1 MTDTARA
8 VSKENVAI
16 VQHAVELF
24 ARGAVDDMRELL
36 HPDIAVREQGP
47 MGTGFDGPDEAVS
60 FLHEWA
66 SPWDDFTFEA
76 EEFFDGGEWVVV
88 FVHQQGRGR
97 SSGVTIDQHPA
108 VVARV
113 SDGRIIEFRTYGDRA
128 RALAIA
134 GLS

>member
-1 MTDTARA
+1 

-16 VQHAVELF
+16 VQRAVELF
-24 ARGAVDDMRELL
+24 ARGAVHDMRELL

-47 MGTGFDGPDEAVS
+47 MGSGFNGPDEAVE
-60 FLHEWA
+60 FLHEWT
-66 SPWDDFTFEA
+66 SPWENFTFVA

-97 SSGVTIDQHPA
+97 FSGVTIDQHPA

-113 SDGRIIEFRTYGDRA
+113 RDGRIIEFRTYGDRA
-128 RALAIA
+128 RALAVA
-134 GLS
+134 GLA